1 MRGTPAGGWLPVA
14 AATGVRPGPAEH
26 LGVFLGR
33 DAEVLDR
40 DVDPDRVPPQVR
52 LKSGRLVL
60 GIEDELRDAPA
71 EGPHR
76 LVARRAEVAQIDTR
90 DVERLRVRQTARREV
105 VLQEVEGRGFDG
117 GVRRGRRCRGRIL
130 GYGGKQRRRI
140 VARWLV
146 MLVVMKFLV
155 MMVFGRDGL
164 VMRMAQADRLF
175 LIVVAAFVLA
185 ELVAVQRFLGRVVD
199 GAMSA
204 PAWPSCT
211 RGIR

>member
-1 MRGTPAGGWLPVA
+1 MGGGTVGTPAGVPGDRRRGT
-14 AATGVRPGPAEH
+14 AATRFRPGAAEH

-40 DVDPDRVPPQVR
+40 DVDPDREPPQVR

-71 EGPHR
+71 EGAHR
-76 LVARRAEVAQIDTR
+76 LVARRAEVAQIDAR
-90 DVERLRVRQTARREV
+90 DVEGLRVRQTAGGEI
-105 VLQEVEGRGFDG
+105 VLQEVEGCGFHR
-117 GVRRGRRCRGRIL
+117 GVRRGGRRGRRVL
-130 GYGGKQRRRI
+130 GYGGEQRRRI
-140 VARWLV
+140 VARRLV

-164 VMRMAQADRLF
+164 VMRMAQADALV

-185 ELVAVQRFLGRVVD
+185 ELVAVQLFL
-199 GAMSA
+199 
-204 PAWPSCT
+204 
-211 RGIR
+211 